1 LKTKLK
7 LYLTDSVYAVLS
19 VDLSIPKDQKN
30 LAESIGI
37 GEEEQKNLIGQS
49 MQTILLMLGNSDE
62 A

>member
-1 LKTKLK
+1 MKTKLK